1 MLTTTVENTVGAHSP
16 HPSDEQGSALLEV
29 RDICMSYRDGQD
41 TRTVLQDVSLKVDAG
56 ELCMLTGESG
66 SGKSTLLAIMAGLT
80 EASSGKVLLAGENLS
95 AMSEAERSALQLSR
109 MGIIFQQPNLLA
121 ALNAREQLLM
131 MDHLRGL
138 RGKALKARAA
148 HADELLAHVGL
159 AGLGDRRMG
168 ELSGGQRQRVG
179 IARALMNDP
188 VLLLADEPTS
198 ALDRALSDEVME
210 LLARLTRDINCASVV
225 ITHDQNQVGV
235 ADCVLSLVDGEIF
248 PGSSHLENKGS
259 GVE

>member
-1 MLTTTVENTVGAHSP
+1 MLKTTMASTLGTHSP
-16 HPSDEQGSALLEV
+16 TAGAQETDALVEV
-29 RDICMSYRDGQD
+29 RDIHMSYRDGQE
-41 TRTVLQDVSLKVDAG
+41 TRSVLTEVSLEVHAG

-80 EASSGKVLLAGENLS
+80 EPTSGEVVVAGENLS
-95 AMSEAERSALQLSR
+95 AMSEAERSALRLSQ
-109 MGIIFQQPNLLA
+109 MGIIFQQPNLLS

-148 HADELLAHVGL
+148 HADELLAKVGL

-210 LLARLTRDINCASVV
+210 LLARLTREINCASVV

-235 ADCVLSLVDGEIF
+235 ADRVLSLVDGEIF
-248 PGSSHLENKGS
+248 PGSSY
-259 GVE
+259 

>member
-1 MLTTTVENTVGAHSP
+1 MTTTLGTHSP
-16 HPSDEQGSALLEV
+16 TAGAQETEALVEV
-29 RDICMSYRDGQD
+29 RDIHMSYRDGQE
-41 TRTVLQDVSLKVDAG
+41 TRSVLKDVSLAVHAG

-80 EASSGKVLLAGENLS
+80 EATSGEVLVASENLS
-95 AMSEAERSALQLSR
+95 AMSEAERSALRLSQ
-109 MGIIFQQPNLLA
+109 MGIIFQQPNLLS

-148 HADELLAHVGL
+148 HADELLAKVGL

-210 LLARLTRDINCASVV
+210 LLARLTREINCASVV

-235 ADCVLSLVDGEIF
+235 ADRVLSLVDGEIF
-248 PGSSHLENKGS
+248 PGSSY
-259 GVE
+259 

>member
-1 MLTTTVENTVGAHSP
+1 MLKTTMTTTLGTHSP
-16 HPSDEQGSALLEV
+16 TAGAQETEALVEV
-29 RDICMSYRDGQD
+29 RDIHMSYRDGQE
-41 TRTVLQDVSLKVDAG
+41 TRSVLKDVSLAVHAG

-80 EASSGKVLLAGENLS
+80 EATSGEVLVASENLS
-95 AMSEAERSALQLSR
+95 AMSEAERSALRLSQ
-109 MGIIFQQPNLLA
+109 MGIIFQQPNLLS

-148 HADELLAHVGL
+148 HADELLAKVGL

-210 LLARLTRDINCASVV
+210 LLARLTREINCASVV

-235 ADCVLSLVDGEIF
+235 ADRVLSLVDGEIF
-248 PGSSHLENKGS
+248 PGSSY
-259 GVE
+259 

>member
-1 MLTTTVENTVGAHSP
+1 MLKTTMASTLGTHSP
-16 HPSDEQGSALLEV
+16 TAGAQETEALVEV
-29 RDICMSYRDGQD
+29 RDIHMSYRDGQE
-41 TRTVLQDVSLKVDAG
+41 TRSVLKEVSLAVHAG

-80 EASSGKVLLAGENLS
+80 EPTSGEVLVAGENLS
-95 AMSEAERSALQLSR
+95 AMREAERSALRLSQ
-109 MGIIFQQPNLLA
+109 MGIVFQQPNLLS

-148 HADELLAHVGL
+148 HADELLAKVGL
-159 AGLGDRRMG
+159 AGLGDRRIG

-210 LLARLTRDINCASVV
+210 LLARLTREINCASVV

-235 ADCVLSLVDGEIF
+235 ADRVLSLVDGEIF
-248 PGSSHLENKGS
+248 PGSSY
-259 GVE
+259 